1 MFDRDNALK
10 YFFFVQWTHVTSVDH
25 INSLF
30 LPVTHIFTG
39 IYQAVSLIG
48 NQK

>member
-10 YFFFVQWTHVTSVDH
+10 YFFVQWTHVTSVDH

-30 LPVTHIFTG
+30 LPVTHIFDWYLSSSV
-39 IYQAVSLIG
+39 IDL
-48 NQK
+48 